1 MDTWQR
7 RVLGKISA
15 QEGII
20 SGKNV
25 GINQLPLSFQQL
37 GDVGFDEREILRDT
51 THLEDPLYKSTDMR
65 GEAALEDHEKTLTN
79 DDRADQK
86 AMDINLEP
94 PVVGDGF
101 GDGVGDG
108 FMGKVD
114 FWPVE
119 GGDGVL
125 ILLLFEDFPICCCWK
140 SCPFSQ
146 VMLQWLKL

>member
-1 MDTWQR
+1 M
-7 RVLGKISA
+7 
-15 QEGII
+15 
-20 SGKNV
+20 
-25 GINQLPLSFQQL
+25 
-37 GDVGFDEREILRDT
+37 RDT

-114 FWPVE
+114 F
-119 GGDGVL
+119 
-125 ILLLFEDFPICCCWK
+125 
-140 SCPFSQ
+140 
-146 VMLQWLKL
+146 